1 MDFTPLTFEHPLQ
14 QFLQSL
20 EAAGAHAVVRQA
32 GDDVN
37 ELIRRAY
44 PQAKTI
50 ASNLPEI
57 TCATV
62 DPDRLDDP
70 RLLNGT
76 DVGVVRGEFGVLEN
90 GMVWLKQRMR
100 HKALFFIPEA
110 LVVLL
115 AGMAAA
121 CNSFF
126 SICIRSVLRAAM
138 DVAVLPYMIASSTG
152 ALWMDTIEAKTGRT
166 ARPAKPVG
174 GYPGSIPVC
183 GWPSD
188 RIELQ
193 LSESILVT

>member
-1 MDFTPLTFEHPLQ
+1 MSSREDILARLRANSPAAVERPAMDFTPLTFEHPLQ

-100 HKALFFIPEA
+100 HKALFFIPEV

-115 AGMAAA
+115 D
-121 CNSFF
+121 
-126 SICIRSVLRAAM
+126 R
-138 DVAVLPYMIASSTG
+138 D
-152 ALWMDTIEAKTGRT
+152 ALVNNMHEAY
-166 ARPAKPVG
+166 ARPEFDDYAYGCFVAG
-174 GYPGSIPVC
+174 
-183 GWPSD
+183 PSKTAD
-188 RIELQ
+188 IEQALVIGAHGPRDVTV
-193 LSESILVT
+193 ILE